1 MISARKQEDNK
12 MEEYTEELLL
22 ESLNEEYEDD
32 IDYDE
37 GVDM

>member
-1 MISARKQEDNK
+1 MISAKRDEDNK

-22 ESLNEEYEDD
+22 ESLKEEYDD
-32 IDYDE
+32 DNNYDE

>member
-1 MISARKQEDNK
+1 

>member
-1 MISARKQEDNK
+1 

-32 IDYDE
+32 IDCNE